1 MQKTVQL
8 HAAFAKNLSRRIC
21 FWFLAIQFSVATI
34 VVVFTASVNCS
45 FVGIVTRLY
54 VATNISTVV
63 LASIASFVR
72 LWRLQLDSM
81 RVSKL
86 LHAVITGV
94 MIGTN
99 LFCLADVSFSTL
111 VPTFQV
117 GTIFANFSSV
127 CCSVV
132 TVFAFLVDTE
142 RKGGFNLLLPT
153 ACPKVADSL
162 RCLLSQNVISW
173 STTSLFVG
181 IMVALGHQLMYSIY
195 IRIFS
200 CIEIGN
206 VCRYDNQQQM
216 SGFTIA
222 SILGLV
228 ITSFVLR
235 TFIEIGHCLLVTT
248 LTHPLDFSKLDI
260 MARSSNLMTSGE
272 DSFLAE
278 ALAIGGAK
286 FGEAHQPYSGS
297 STSNS
302 RNSSSSSG
310 SGSSISSNSSSSS
323 GRVTVLPFSKEKATL
338 TLALT
343 SQGELS
349 KKPTNSIL
357 DIVANRRTGTSSWS
371 VASERQKAFKQ
382 ELFKSVQPRIDG
394 PPLLPYFC
402 TQRIG
407 LLQYKEVL
415 CRSLGFQ
422 DLRGIASSKDKVKN
436 LFKASGKW
444 PEIVF
449 SCCGI
454 VDAAAIQVD
463 ASLLLNT

>member
-8 HAAFAKNLSRRIC
+8 HASFAKNLSRRIC

-34 VVVFTASVNCS
+34 VVVFTASVNRS
-45 FVGIVTRLY
+45 FIGIVTRLY
-54 VATNISTVV
+54 VAINISTVV

-81 RVSKL
+81 GVSKL

-99 LFCLADVSFSTL
+99 LFCLADVNFSTL
-111 VPTFQV
+111 IPTFQV

-181 IMVALGHQLMYSIY
+181 MIVALGHQLMYSIY
-195 IRIFS
+195 IRIFA

-222 SILGLV
+222 SILGPV
-228 ITSFVLR
+228 ITSFFLR

-248 LTHPLDFSKLDI
+248 LTYPLDFSKLDI
-260 MARSSNLMTSGE
+260 MARSSNLVTSGE

-278 ALAIGGAK
+278 ALAIGRANI
-286 FGEAHQPYSGS
+286 GENDSSSHQPHSVS
-297 STSNS
+297 SSSDS

-310 SGSSISSNSSSSS
+310 SSSN
-323 GRVTVLPFSKEKATL
+323 GRVTVLPFSKEKTTL
-338 TLALT
+338 ASALT
-343 SQGELS
+343 SQNELS
-349 KKPTNSIL
+349 KKPTNSVL
-357 DIVANRRTGTSSWS
+357 DIVASRRTATSSWS
-371 VASERQKAFKQ
+371 LASERQKAFKQ
-382 ELFKSVQPRIDG
+382 GLYKSVQPRIDG

-407 LLQYKEVL
+407 FLQYKEVL

-422 DLRGIASSKDKVKN
+422 DLRRILSSKDKVKN
-436 LFKASGKW
+436 LFKANGKW
-444 PEIVF
+444 PDIVF

-454 VDAAAIQVD
+454 VDAAAIQVVD
-463 ASLLLNT
+463 DSLLLII